1 MECVTAGDWDRG
13 ETAWRETRVIR
24 KNKTRGTRQSGIK
37 TGGPVWKLHSC
48 HASDMLLVGPPGLF
62 LVQGD
67 EMTSHVFVLG
77 YKSMTEVELLE
88 WKLAPFVFC
97 LPALTTAEIWLR
109 FHFTLWFGINRKKYS
124 SASRLFIDIMMLSP
138 LSLKALKAN
147 QSIDAD
153 EAHHWPLG

>member
-77 YKSMTEVELLE
+77 YKRFELLE

-109 FHFTLWFGINRKKYS
+109 FHFTLWFGINRKKIFKCLAVIHWYYDVIS
-124 SASRLFIDIMMLSP
+124 TVFKGSHGQPVNWCWWSSP
-138 LSLKALKAN
+138 LALR
-147 QSIDAD
+147 
-153 EAHHWPLG
+153 L